1 MSIKGN
7 TETRESLV
15 GNIHLLKK
23 IPGYSAYEIA
33 VKHGFKGTEAE
44 WLVSLQ
50 GKDGYTPQKG
60 VDYFDGEKGDPGEK
74 GEPGSLELSGEM
86 DAHGLRIKNVA
97 DPEDEGDAINK
108 KYFDTAAEEAVQEV
122 QGIYEQIETSLSEF
136 IAELAEYLVPT
147 PISADFLT
155 PCSGE
160 NGEELFSCEN
170 ITYKCGNVIS
180 GSVSVEALTGKFE
193 KMADLF
199 EINASYAPAYPVAI
213 TSVSA
218 YDNDDNIVDIP
229 IWIVLYGSIPVY
241 IGEISNTNIKRIQFS
256 FTYICK

>member
-122 QGIYEQIETSLSEF
+122 QGIYEQIETGLSEF

-147 PISADFLT
+147 PISAEFLV
-155 PCSGE
+155 PCSE
-160 NGEELFSCEN
+160 NGEFLFSCEN
-170 ITYKCGNVIS
+170 ITYKYGNVIS
-180 GSVSVEALTGKFE
+180 GTVSVEALTGKFG
-193 KMADLF
+193 KMVDLF
-199 EINASYAPAYPVAI
+199 EINSSYSPAHPVAI
-213 TSVSA
+213 TSVAA
-218 YDNDDNIVDIP
+218 YDDDDNVVDTS
-229 IWIVLYGSIPVY
+229 IWIVLHSSLPVY
-241 IGEISNTNIKRIQFS
+241 ISECSNTNIKSIRFG

>member
-60 VDYFDGEKGDPGEK
+60 VDYFDGKKGDPGEK

-136 IAELAEYLVPT
+136 IAEYLVPT

-160 NGEELFSCEN
+160 NGEYLFSCEN
-170 ITYKCGNVIS
+170 ITYKYGNVIS
-180 GSVSVEALTGKFE
+180 GNVSVEASAGSFGKME
-193 KMADLF
+193 RLF
-199 EINASYAPAYPVAI
+199 EINSSYAPAHPVSI
-213 TSVSA
+213 TSVLA
-218 YDNDDNIVDIP
+218 YDNDDNIVDIS
-229 IWIVLYGSIPVY
+229 IGIILYGSMHAY
-241 IGEISNTNIKRIQFS
+241 IGEISNTNIKRIQFGY
-256 FTYICK
+256 TYICK